1 MTLDDLIRILT
12 AIREAE
18 PACGELVVYRHD
30 SPVEIVPVRVVQV
43 EAPSPDDEIDVD
55 QLVLLT

>member
-30 SPVEIVPVRVVQV
+30 SPLEITPVRTARV
-43 EAPSPDDEIDVD
+43 EVASPDDEIDDD
-55 QLVLLT
+55 QIILLD